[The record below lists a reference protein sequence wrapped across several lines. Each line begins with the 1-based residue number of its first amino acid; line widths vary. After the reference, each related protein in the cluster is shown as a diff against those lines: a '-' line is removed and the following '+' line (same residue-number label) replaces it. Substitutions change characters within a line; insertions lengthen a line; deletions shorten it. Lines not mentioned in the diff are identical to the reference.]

1 MNFFSMSYSQEEDF
15 SHRVWCG
22 CNDPKREK
30 NLYPASEKLASEMVA
45 EKITYSNIRNDLKEG
60 DTMIFN
66 GKSYVF
72 SSYSNHF
79 DQEARSGNYS
89 ILFNDGKEV
98 LYDFFGVWE
107 INKEHIIPYEHIYV
121 VFNKK

>member
-1 MNFFSMSYSQEEDF
+1 MNLFSMSSYQKEDF
-15 SHRVWCG
+15 SHGAWCG

-30 NLYPASEKLASEMVA
+30 NLYPASEKLALEMGA
-45 EKITYSNIRNDLKEG
+45 KKMTYLNIKNDLKVG

-66 GKSYVF
+66 GSSYVF
-72 SSYSNHF
+72 SRCSTHF

-89 ILFNDGKEV
+89 ILFNNGKEV

-107 INKEHIIPYEHIYV
+107 INQEHKIPYEHVYV

>member
-1 MNFFSMSYSQEEDF
+1 MNFFSMSYSQKEDF

-22 CNDPKREK
+22 CNDPKREEK
-30 NLYPASEKLASEMVA
+30 LYLLSQKLASEMVA
-45 EKITYSNIRNDLKEG
+45 EKITYLNIRNDLKEG

-66 GKSYVF
+66 GRSYVF
-72 SSYSNHF
+72 SRYSTHF

-89 ILFNDGKEV
+89 ILFNDGKKV

-107 INKEHIIPYEHIYV
+107 NNQEHKIPYEHVYV